1 METSSALYEL
11 ASVSLACRDQDTLLK
26 AFAARVGA
34 TLGAR
39 AVFVW
44 TNAGLNDKSGD
55 DGNLICRM
63 RWAEVGERFTLSGE
77 TGEGILGEVYESS
90 ESRRVGAGEID
101 ADAFEHLDEATR
113 ARVKSVLFAALP
125 GEAGP
130 AGVVEV
136 LNKRSGD
143 FNVEDTHFLEEAC
156 RLAGYAL
163 TNLGAIETERHT
175 QLSTL
180 ERLTAL
186 YDLGRTF
193 TSTLELSELLPIVA
207 VKIRDLLGG
216 SVCNLWLTDSGTEE
230 LYLVKQVGSDPTVEE
245 GARVPLTQGLLGGI
259 AQQANAKLVEDPAS
273 EEGLAER
280 IQAGG
285 DFEIQSWMGAPLRKD
300 DAVLGVVELVN
311 RTDGAAFTEDD
322 LFMLS
327 SVSEQA
333 AVALHNANLLES
345 ERKVHALDALLK
357 ISQEITSTLDLD
369 HVLSTV
375 VQQASAVVP
384 FDRCVIG
391 FFDRGKFV
399 LGAVSGETE
408 VPKSRE
414 MDDLKSRLEWV
425 AQQDGPVS
433 ADLYD
438 DGWHTTPEDARAQI
452 SPFLE
457 AHEENGFYALP
468 LRDDQ
473 GRLGVLALLSGDADF
488 LTDNNRETVAILA
501 NQTTVAIR
509 NAQLYQQVPLANLLQ
524 PFSQRKKKFIAAMP
538 QSRWIQYARRA
549 AVVLAFLILVPWPMR
564 VSTDATVV
572 PAQRR
577 VVSSIDGGVVQR
589 VLVHEGDLVQAGQV
603 LAQLDASDDQLKL
616 AEADAALA
624 QSRREVAEAEFHND
638 PSAAGQ
644 AKIRSEMHQA
654 QVELEQQRLGESQL
668 RSPIAGMVITAKVQD
683 KAGSML
689 KPGDPFCEIVEADR
703 MAVEMSVPEND
714 LALVQPGKKV
724 VIKLNA
730 YPTTTFDGEVDRIGA
745 QTQVEAGDQYFLV
758 RAVFAN
764 RNQLARSGMVG
775 RARIRA
781 GGGWFQSGW
790 YPVGYTLLRSPFQW
804 AWQKAWALMP

>member
-26 AFAARVGA
+26 TFAARVGA

-44 TNAGLNDKSGD
+44 TNAGLTDKNGD
-55 DGNLICRM
+55 GGKLICKM

-77 TGEGILGEVYESS
+77 TAEGILGEIYESS
-90 ESRRVGAGEID
+90 ESRRIGAGEID
-101 ADAFEHLDEATR
+101 FGAFEHLDEATR
-113 ARVKSVLFAALP
+113 SRVKSVLFAPLP

-136 LNKRSGD
+136 LNKRAGD
-143 FNVEDTHFLEEAC
+143 FNAEDAHFLEEAC

-163 TNLGAIETERHT
+163 TNLGALENERQT

-216 SVCNLWLTDSGTEE
+216 SVCNLWLTDSGAQE
-230 LYLVKQVGSDPTVEE
+230 LYLAKQIGGDPTVEE
-245 GARVPLTQGLLGGI
+245 GARVPLTEGLLGEI
-259 AQQANAKLVEDPAS
+259 AQQANAKLVEEPAS
-273 EEGLAER
+273 EQGLQER
-280 IQAGG
+280 IKTGG

-300 DAVLGVVELVN
+300 DEVLGIVELVN
-311 RTDGAAFTEDD
+311 RTDGGAFTEDD

-375 VQQASAVVP
+375 VHQASSVVP
-384 FDRCVIG
+384 FDRCIIG

-414 MDDLKSRLEWV
+414 MDDLRSRLEWM
-425 AQQDGPVS
+425 AQQDGPIS
-433 ADLYD
+433 ADLYE
-438 DGWHTTPEDARAQI
+438 DGWHSTPEGARAQI

-457 AHEENGFYALP
+457 EHEENGFYALP

-488 LTDNNRETVAILA
+488 LSENNRETVAILA

-538 QSRWIQYARRA
+538 MSRWVQYARRTA
-549 AVVLAFLILVPWPMR
+549 LVLAFLILVPWPMR

-572 PAQRR
+572 PAERR
-577 VVSSIDGGVVQR
+577 VVSAIGGGVVQK
-589 VLVHEGDLVQAGQV
+589 VFVHEGDAVQAGQV
-603 LAQLDASDDQLKL
+603 LAQLDSSDDQMKL

-624 QSRREVAEAEFHND
+624 QSRRELAEAEFRND

-644 AKIRSEMHQA
+644 AKIRDDMHQA
-654 QVELEQQRLGESQL
+654 QVELEQRRVTESQL
-668 RSPIAGMVITAKVQD
+668 RAPIAGMVITPKVQD
-683 KAGSML
+683 KAGSMV
-689 KPGDPFCEIVEADR
+689 KPGEAFCEIVEQDR
-703 MAVEMSVPEND
+703 MAAEMSVPEND
-714 LALVQPGKKV
+714 LGLVQPGKKV
-724 VIKLNA
+724 LVKLNA

-745 QTQVEAGDQYFLV
+745 QTQAVAGDQYFIV

-764 RNQLARSGMVG
+764 KAQLARSGMVG

>member
-1 METSSALYEL
+1 
-11 ASVSLACRDQDTLLK
+11 
-26 AFAARVGA
+26 
-34 TLGAR
+34 
-39 AVFVW
+39 
-44 TNAGLNDKSGD
+44 
-55 DGNLICRM
+55 
-63 RWAEVGERFTLSGE
+63 
-77 TGEGILGEVYESS
+77 
-90 ESRRVGAGEID
+90 
-101 ADAFEHLDEATR
+101 
-113 ARVKSVLFAALP
+113 
-125 GEAGP
+125 
-130 AGVVEV
+130 
-136 LNKRSGD
+136 
-143 FNVEDTHFLEEAC
+143 
-156 RLAGYAL
+156 
-163 TNLGAIETERHT
+163 
-175 QLSTL
+175 
-180 ERLTAL
+180 
-186 YDLGRTF
+186 
-193 TSTLELSELLPIVA
+193 
-207 VKIRDLLGG
+207 
-216 SVCNLWLTDSGTEE
+216 
-230 LYLVKQVGSDPTVEE
+230 
-245 GARVPLTQGLLGGI
+245 
-259 AQQANAKLVEDPAS
+259 
-273 EEGLAER
+273 
-280 IQAGG
+280 
-285 DFEIQSWMGAPLRKD
+285 
-300 DAVLGVVELVN
+300 
-311 RTDGAAFTEDD
+311 
-322 LFMLS
+322 
-327 SVSEQA
+327 
-333 AVALHNANLLES
+333 
-345 ERKVHALDALLK
+345 
-357 ISQEITSTLDLD
+357 
-369 HVLSTV
+369 VLSTV
-375 VQQASAVVP
+375 VQQASGVVP

-433 ADLYD
+433 ADLFD

-457 AHEENGFYALP
+457 AHEENGFYGLP

-524 PFSQRKKKFIAAMP
+524 PFSQKRKKFMAAMP
-538 QSRWIQYARRA
+538 RSRWIQYARRT

-589 VLVHEGDLVQAGQV
+589 VFVHEGDLVQAGQV

-616 AEADAALA
+616 AEADAAWA
-624 QSRREVAEAEFHND
+624 QSRRELAEAEFRND

-654 QVELEQQRLGESQL
+654 QVDLEQQRLAESQL

-689 KPGDPFCEIVEADR
+689 KPGDPFSEIVEADR

-724 VIKLNA
+724 LVKLNA

-745 QTQVEAGDQYFLV
+745 QTKAEAGDQYFVV
-758 RAVFAN
+758 RAVFTN
-764 RNQLARSGMVG
+764 RDQLARSGMVG

-781 GGGWFQSGW
+781 GGGWFRSGW